1 MNYLASLEKSIIE
14 VFRRGIGNGYT
25 EEEIAEMLE
34 SIDFYALAQC
44 IAHDFETIYEYTI
57 FGKLPLDMCYCGNEV
72 FSRASFLYEEAGDC
86 MTSAVCCSRSLE
98 MWILDDASI
107 AITALHHTDVGNGTF
122 VANYRTYKGDDW
134 IECDMCIDLEEFA
147 EGLRQKCRPY
157 YAHDIPTYEL

>member
-1 MNYLASLEKSIIE
+1 MNYLELQESISE

-44 IAHDFETIYEYTI
+44 IVHDYETVYEYTVS
-57 FGKLPLDMCYCGNEV
+57 GKLPLNVNYRGPEV
-72 FSRASFLYEEAGDC
+72 FPRASFLYEEAGDC
-86 MTSAVCCSRSLE
+86 MSGIVSCSRSLE
-98 MWILDDASI
+98 LWILDDASI
-107 AITALHHTDVGNGTF
+107 AITSLHHSDVGNGNFYT
-122 VANYRTYKGDDW
+122 NYRSYKGSDW

-157 YAHDIPTYEL
+157 YEHELPAYEL